1 MDLPITAER
10 IRLAAKSKVNE
21 ANMAAVLDA
30 LERYAERFGL
40 DKPHRL
46 AQFLAQ
52 VMHESGD
59 FKYDKEIWGPT
70 AAQKRYEGRKD
81 LGNTQAGDGK
91 RFMGRSA
98 IQITGRANYAEFTR
112 WCKAFAK
119 AAPDF
124 TKNPE
129 KVNTNPWEGLGPV
142 WYWDTRNLNRW
153 ADQGDIETVTKRV
166 NGGLNGYQ
174 DRIDRYCRISLVM
187 LGYGPKDVALF
198 QKDKGLDADGIAG
211 PKTRSALHTALV
223 ALVPGEATKPE
234 VKAAPVVEE
243 TVVETNVIVPID
255 RPVVPE
261 KVEKEVRQKSSWG
274 AYITTAIGAIGGLGT
289 WLANANPQLII
300 ILVGSGLLC
309 AGLILFGGEWIVR
322 RVKAIR
328 TEIEA

>member
-1 MDLPITAER
+1 MTLPITAEQ
-10 IRLAAKSKVNE
+10 IRMAAKVKVND
-21 ANMAAVLDA
+21 ANMGAVLEA
-30 LERYAERFGL
+30 LEGYGSRFGL

-81 LGNTQAGDGK
+81 LGNTVAGDGK

-112 WCKAFAK
+112 WCKDFAK
-119 AAPDF
+119 DAPDF

-129 KVNTNPWEGLGPV
+129 KVNTSPWEGLGPI
-142 WYWDTRNLNRW
+142 WYWDTRNLNKW
-153 ADQGDIETVTKRV
+153 ADQGDIETVTKRI

-174 DRIDRYCRISLVM
+174 DRIERYCRISLVM
-187 LGYGPKDVALF
+187 LGYGPKDVAQF
-198 QKDKGLDADGIAG
+198 QKDRGLDADGIAG

-223 ALVPGEATKPE
+223 ALVPGEAKKPE
-234 VKAAPVVEE
+234 VKAAPVTEE
-243 TVVETNVIVPID
+243 TVVPVD

-274 AYITTAIGAIGGLGT
+274 AWLTTAVGSLAGLGT
-289 WLANANPQLII
+289 WLANADPQLII
-300 ILVGSGLLC
+300 ILVGAGLLC

-322 RVKAIR
+322 RVKSIR
-328 TEIEA
+328 KEIEA